1 MAFKLGNEKR
11 HFKHSGNVKLVQAPL
26 DKGTVA
32 EARNDGTIVVNPS
45 VKPGEFSFFSWDLE
59 KDIILDGSAT
69 ATGAV
74 EAILFLRTSSE

>member
-1 MAFKLGNEKR
+1 MAFKLGREKR
-11 HFKHSGNVKLVQAPL
+11 NFKHSGNVKLVRTP
-26 DKGTVA
+26 
-32 EARNDGTIVVNPS
+32 
-45 VKPGEFSFFSWDLE
+45 LE